1 MDKKKGNAMA
11 LLPLV
16 VFMVLFLGVS
26 IVMKDFYKMPVVV
39 ALIIASTV
47 AILQNKKIPI
57 DLKVERFCKGAGDS
71 SIILMCLIFILAGA
85 FAEVSKAMGAVDSTV
100 NLGLA
105 VFPPGFMV
113 AG

>member
-57 DLKVERFCKGAGDS
+57 DLKVER
-71 SIILMCLIFILAGA
+71 
-85 FAEVSKAMGAVDSTV
+85 
-100 NLGLA
+100 
-105 VFPPGFMV
+105 
-113 AG
+113 